1 MSTSYHQDNC
11 AGKIPYVS
19 RKEAK
24 HNARRVQSRTG
35 VKTEVYQC
43 QVCGEFHTTS
53 LSKFSS
59 RRAKQAVRAELS
71 DLIQP

>member
-1 MSTSYHQDNC
+1 MTYHQENC

-24 HNARRVQSRTG
+24 HNARRVQARTG
-35 VKTEVYQC
+35 VKTDVYLC

-59 RRAKQAVRAELS
+59 RRARQAVRAELS
-71 DLIQP
+71 DSIQP